1 MVLDLTAIF
10 LLLAGTPAIFLI
22 MFLPAFLELRRPR
35 DRGPR
40 RIQAANNKGFS
51 TFSNIE
57 MSNLEEEFR
66 CDGALILLLER
77 VMTVLPSLDS

>member
-1 MVLDLTAIF
+1 MVPDLTAIF

-35 DRGPR
+35 DSGPR
-40 RIQAANNKGFS
+40 RIPAGINKEFAAFS
-51 TFSNIE
+51 SIE
-57 MSNLEEEFR
+57 IPNLEEEFR

-77 VMTVLPSLDS
+77 AMTVFPSLDY